1 MGNYDVIM
9 KRTENFRKDRFGLFI
24 HYGLYSIRGRNEWC
38 KTLDK
43 LSEEQYQ
50 VYFDNFTAEH
60 YDPVKWAKLAKKAG
74 MKYAVLTTKH
84 HEGFCLF
91 DSKYTDY
98 KATNTKA
105 GRDLVKEFVDAFR
118 AEGIK
123 IGLYYSLIDWHHFDY
138 PHAGHQNHPRR
149 NDPGITDE
157 GRDFSRYIEYMHN
170 QVRELCTNYG
180 KIDIMWFDFSYNE
193 MQGEMWQA
201 TKLVNMVREL
211 QPGVIID
218 NRLMVGRSAF
228 ENLDEAP
235 VYCGDF
241 TSPELYIPTKGVTDK
256 LGRPVPW
263 EACMTTQM
271 GSWCYMDGN
280 ENFMSPRQAIYTL
293 VNCVSKNGN
302 LLLNVG
308 PTAKGDFPKQTV
320 ELLEGIGEW
329 MYQNSESI
337 YNCYGC
343 PDYPQPEWGRLTTDG
358 KHVYAHF
365 FDIAGYYAA
374 VRGLPVEKVKYA
386 VNLEDGTEVTL
397 GAANGPSALQDHLDG
412 NVLIAFKKARLKN
425 PLDTVVKIFLKEG
438 ETI

>member
-1 MGNYDVIM
+1 MGRYEEIM
-9 KRTENFRKDRFGLFI
+9 KRTEAFRKDRFGMFI
-24 HYGLYSIRGRNEWC
+24 HYGLYSVHGRNEWC

-43 LSEEQYQ
+43 MSEEHYQ
-50 VYFDNFTAEH
+50 KLFDCFTAEN
-60 YDPVKWAKLAKKAG
+60 YNPKQWAKLAKNAG
-74 MKYAVLTTKH
+74 MKYAVMTTKH

-98 KATNTKA
+98 KSTNTKA
-105 GRDLVKEFVDAFR
+105 GRDLIREYVDAFR

-123 IGLYYSLIDWHHFDY
+123 IGFYYSLIDWHHFDY

-149 NDPGITDE
+149 NDVGITDE

-180 KIDIMWFDFSYNE
+180 KIDVMWFDFSYNE
-193 MQGEMWQA
+193 MQGEKWEA
-201 TKLVNMVREL
+201 TKLVKMVREL
-211 QPGVIID
+211 QPGIVID

-235 VYCGDF
+235 YYSGDF
-241 TSPELYIPTKGVTDK
+241 VSPELFIPANGVTDK

-263 EACMTTQM
+263 EACITTQM
-271 GSWCYMDGN
+271 GSWCYMNGN
-280 ENFMSPRQAIYTL
+280 ENFMSPRQAIFTL
-293 VNCVSKNGN
+293 VDCVSKNGN

-308 PTAKGDFPKQTV
+308 PTAKGDLPKQVV

-329 MYQNSESI
+329 MKQNSESI
-337 YNCYGC
+337 HNCGPVLNC
-343 PDYPQPEWGRLTTDG
+343 PQPDWGRLTTDG
-358 KHVYAHF
+358 ENIYAHF

-374 VRGLPVEKVKYA
+374 VRGLNKEDVDFA
-386 VNLEDGTEVTL
+386 INLEDCTEVEL
-397 GAANGPSALQDHLDG
+397 GALNGPSALKDHLDG

-425 PLDTVVKIFLKEG
+425 PIDTVIKLFMKK
-438 ETI
+438 